1 MVMTRI
7 FLRARGWCAAA
18 VVAVAPVLV
27 PSALAAQGPERTE
40 WRVQRGTDTL
50 ATERYTR
57 GPGSLEGTVSV
68 RGGAV
73 FVYRMETRPDGAV
86 ARATLDV
93 HAIGAAEGAPPMGRM
108 AVAFQGDSAVLER
121 SGGAGTGT
129 SRLASAAGAVP
140 FVNLSAGVLEQAVSR
155 ARALGGDTATVP
167 LFVVLGGTTL
177 PARVV
182 GARTGEASI
191 TVSGVALRLA
201 LDPEGRVLG
210 GWVPSQGVVF
220 ERTLPAGGRLPAGA
234 REVAD
239 YSAPPGAPYTAE
251 EVRVPTPGGFALAGT
266 LTLPRG
272 GRGPVPA
279 VVLVSGSGPQDRD
292 SRIAGVPGYR
302 PFAQMADTLG
312 RRGIAVLRLDDR
324 GVGASGGDPS
334 RATSAD
340 FADDV
345 RAALAYL
352 RTRPEVDARRLAV
365 AGHSEG
371 GMIAPMVAADDPAL
385 AAVVLLAGTS
395 RTGREINAMQNRQAI
410 EASGLTAAQRDS
422 VAATVPARVDS
433 LAAAIPWFR
442 FWLDHDPL
450 PTLRRVRQPVLVL
463 HGATDH
469 QVEPAQA
476 AEIAAAL
483 RAAGNRDVTVRVF
496 PGINHLFLPDPS
508 GLPGGYGSLPSSR
521 VPAEVLGLMAD
532 WLAARLGR

>member
-1 MVMTRI
+1 MKRI
-7 FLRARGWCAAA
+7 SIRARGWCAAT

-27 PSALAAQGPERTE
+27 PANLAAQGPERTE
-40 WRVQRGTDTL
+40 WRVKRGTETL
-50 ATERYTR
+50 ATEHYTR

-93 HAIGAAEGAPPMGRM
+93 HASDAAEGVPPMGSM

-121 SGGAGTGT
+121 SGAAGTGM

-177 PARVV
+177 SAQVV

-191 TVSGVALRLA
+191 TVNGVPLRLA

-220 ERTLPAGGRLPAGA
+220 ERTAPAGGRLPAGA
-234 REVAD
+234 GEVAD

-251 EVRVPTPGGFALAGT
+251 DVRVPTPGGFALAGT

-292 SRIAGVPGYR
+292 SRIAVVPGYR

-324 GVGASGGDPS
+324 GVGGSGGDPS

-410 EASGLTAAQRDS
+410 ETSGLTAAQRDS
-422 VAATVPARVDS
+422 VAATVPAKVDS
-433 LAAAIPWFR
+433 LAVALPWFR
-442 FWLDHDPL
+442 FWLDYDPV

-463 HGATDH
+463 HGATDR
-469 QVEPAQA
+469 QVEPTQA
-476 AEIAAAL
+476 TEIAAAL

-496 PGINHLFLPDPS
+496 PAMNHLFLSDPS

-521 VPAEVLGLMAD
+521 VPAEVLGVMAD